1 MQSDIDIV
9 VTQSKALEA
18 LLEQKFGATGR
29 GLHEKLTSIEYQLE
43 VGLVKNIRW
52 IATMRNKVVHENF
65 QLTNQ
70 NDFLRSCQ
78 RALEG
83 LQNTQNTLRIVG
95 KTKEINTVNWSF
107 SSQNSQHTTSE
118 RVNSSSRNSYNITPK
133 RIVSHS
139 RRKTKRKNESGGFF
153 GTIITVIIFG
163 IIGYFVYG
171 FIQDSLHR
179 KELTNQPVIQET
191 LEIAN
196 TQAVNSNPNHF
207 QCDGRKHCSQ
217 MRSLEEARWF
227 VRNCPDT
234 KMDSDH
240 DGEPCENDS
249 RW

>member
-9 VTQSKALEA
+9 VTQSKTLEA

-29 GLHEKLTSIEYQLE
+29 GLHEKLSSIEYQLE
-43 VGLVKNIRW
+43 TGLVKNIRW

-83 LQNTQNTLRIVG
+83 LQNTQNTLRIVD
-95 KTKEINTVNWSF
+95 KIQEINTVP
-107 SSQNSQHTTSE
+107 
-118 RVNSSSRNSYNITPK
+118 VNSSSRNSYNTTPK
-133 RIVSHS
+133 RIISHS
-139 RRKTKRKNESGGFF
+139 RRKTKRKSESGGFL

-179 KELTNQPVIQET
+179 NELTNQPVIQET
-191 LEIAN
+191 LKIAN
-196 TQAVNSNPNHF
+196 TQAVNSNPDHF

-234 KMDSDH
+234 EMDGDH
-240 DGEPCENDS
+240 DGEPCEQQF
-249 RW
+249 

>member
-9 VTQSKALEA
+9 VTQSKTLEA
-18 LLEQKFGATGR
+18 SLEQKFGATGR
-29 GLHEKLTSIEYQLE
+29 GLHEKLSSIEYQLE
-43 VGLVKNIRW
+43 AGLVKNIRW

-83 LQNTQNTLRIVG
+83 LQN
-95 KTKEINTVNWSF
+95 
-107 SSQNSQHTTSE
+107 SQHTTSE
-118 RVNSSSRNSYNITPK
+118 RVNSSSRNSYNTTPK

-139 RRKTKRKNESGGFF
+139 RRKTKRKSESGGFF

-171 FIQDSLHR
+171 FIQDFLHR
-179 KELTNQPVIQET
+179 NELTNQPVIQET
-191 LEIAN
+191 LKIAN
-196 TQAVNSNPNHF
+196 TQAVSSNPNHF
-207 QCDGRKHCSQ
+207 QCDGRSHCSQ

-227 VRNCPDT
+227 VRNCPNT
-234 KMDSDH
+234 QMDGNN

>member
-9 VTQSKALEA
+9 VTQSKTLEA

-29 GLHEKLTSIEYQLE
+29 GLHEKLSSIEYQLE
-43 VGLVKNIRW
+43 AGLVKNIRW

-83 LQNTQNTLRIVG
+83 LQN
-95 KTKEINTVNWSF
+95 
-107 SSQNSQHTTSE
+107 SQPTTSE
-118 RVNSSSRNSYNITPK
+118 RVNSSSRNSYNTTPK

-139 RRKTKRKNESGGFF
+139 RRKTKRKSESGGFL

-179 KELTNQPVIQET
+179 NELTNQPVIEET
-191 LEIAN
+191 LKIAN
-196 TQAVNSNPNHF
+196 TQAVSSNPNHF
-207 QCDGRKHCSQ
+207 QCDGRTHCSQ

-227 VRNCPDT
+227 VRNCPNT
-234 KMDSDH
+234 QMDGNN

>member
-70 NDFLRSCQ
+70 NDFLKSCQ

-83 LQNTQNTLRIVG
+83 LQN
-95 KTKEINTVNWSF
+95 
-107 SSQNSQHTTSE
+107 SQHTPSE
-118 RVNSSSRNSYNITPK
+118 RVNSSSRNSYNTTPK

-179 KELTNQPVIQET
+179 NELTNQPVIQET

>member
-9 VTQSKALEA
+9 VTQSKTLEA

-29 GLHEKLTSIEYQLE
+29 GLHEKLSSIEYQLE
-43 VGLVKNIRW
+43 AGLVKNIRW

-83 LQNTQNTLRIVG
+83 LQN
-95 KTKEINTVNWSF
+95 
-107 SSQNSQHTTSE
+107 SQHTTSE
-118 RVNSSSRNSYNITPK
+118 RVNSSSRNSYNTTPK

-139 RRKTKRKNESGGFF
+139 RRKTKRKSESGGFF

-196 TQAVNSNPNHF
+196 TQAVSSNPNHF
-207 QCDGRKHCSQ
+207 QCDGRTHCSQ

-227 VRNCPDT
+227 VRNCPNT
-234 KMDSDH
+234 QMDGNN

>member
-9 VTQSKALEA
+9 VTQSKTLEA

-29 GLHEKLTSIEYQLE
+29 GLHEKLSSIEYQLE
-43 VGLVKNIRW
+43 AGLVKNIRW

-83 LQNTQNTLRIVG
+83 LQN
-95 KTKEINTVNWSF
+95 
-107 SSQNSQHTTSE
+107 SQHTTSE
-118 RVNSSSRNSYNITPK
+118 RVNSSSRNSYNTTPK

-139 RRKTKRKNESGGFF
+139 RRKTKRKSESGGFF

-171 FIQDSLHR
+171 FIQDFLHR
-179 KELTNQPVIQET
+179 NELTNQPVIQET
-191 LEIAN
+191 LKIAN
-196 TQAVNSNPNHF
+196 IQAVSSNPNHF
-207 QCDGRKHCSQ
+207 QCDGRTHCSQ

-227 VRNCPDT
+227 VRNCPNT
-234 KMDSDH
+234 QMDGNN

>member
-9 VTQSKALEA
+9 VTQSKTLEA

-29 GLHEKLTSIEYQLE
+29 GLHEKLSSIEYQLE
-43 VGLVKNIRW
+43 AGLVKNIRW

-83 LQNTQNTLRIVG
+83 LQN
-95 KTKEINTVNWSF
+95 
-107 SSQNSQHTTSE
+107 SQHTTSE
-118 RVNSSSRNSYNITPK
+118 RVNSSSRNSYNTTPK

-139 RRKTKRKNESGGFF
+139 RRKTKRKSESGGFF

-171 FIQDSLHR
+171 FIQDFLHR
-179 KELTNQPVIQET
+179 NELTNQPVIQET
-191 LEIAN
+191 LKIAN
-196 TQAVNSNPNHF
+196 TQAVSSNPNHF
-207 QCDGRKHCSQ
+207 QCDGRTHCSQ

-227 VRNCPDT
+227 VRNCPNT
-234 KMDSDH
+234 QMDGNK

>member
-9 VTQSKALEA
+9 VTQSKTLEA

-29 GLHEKLTSIEYQLE
+29 GLHEKLSSIEYQLE
-43 VGLVKNIRW
+43 AGLVKNIRW

-83 LQNTQNTLRIVG
+83 LQN
-95 KTKEINTVNWSF
+95 
-107 SSQNSQHTTSE
+107 SQHTTSE
-118 RVNSSSRNSYNITPK
+118 RVNSSSRNSYNTTPK

-139 RRKTKRKNESGGFF
+139 RRKTKRKSESGGFF

-171 FIQDSLHR
+171 FIQDFLHR
-179 KELTNQPVIQET
+179 NELTNQPVIQET
-191 LEIAN
+191 LKIAN
-196 TQAVNSNPNHF
+196 TQAVSSNPNHF
-207 QCDGRKHCSQ
+207 QCDGRTHCSQ

-227 VRNCPDT
+227 VGNCPNT
-234 KMDSDH
+234 QMDGNN

>member
-9 VTQSKALEA
+9 VTQSKTLEA

-29 GLHEKLTSIEYQLE
+29 GLHEKLSSIEYQLE
-43 VGLVKNIRW
+43 AGLVKNIRW

-83 LQNTQNTLRIVG
+83 LQN
-95 KTKEINTVNWSF
+95 
-107 SSQNSQHTTSE
+107 SQHTTSE
-118 RVNSSSRNSYNITPK
+118 RVNSSSRNSYNTTPK

-139 RRKTKRKNESGGFF
+139 RRKTKRKSESGGFF

-171 FIQDSLHR
+171 FIQDFLHR
-179 KELTNQPVIQET
+179 NELTNQPVIQET
-191 LEIAN
+191 LKIAN
-196 TQAVNSNPNHF
+196 TQAVSSNPNHF
-207 QCDGRKHCSQ
+207 QCDGRTHCSQ
-217 MRSLEEARWF
+217 LRSYEEAVF
-227 VRNCPDT
+227 FLRNCPNV
-234 KMDSDH
+234 KMDGNN

>member
-9 VTQSKALEA
+9 VTQSKTLEA

-29 GLHEKLTSIEYQLE
+29 GLHEKLSSIEYQLE
-43 VGLVKNIRW
+43 AGLVKNIRW

-83 LQNTQNTLRIVG
+83 LQN
-95 KTKEINTVNWSF
+95 
-107 SSQNSQHTTSE
+107 SQHTTSE
-118 RVNSSSRNSYNITPK
+118 RVNSSSRKSYNTTPK

-139 RRKTKRKNESGGFF
+139 RRKTKRKSESGGFF

-171 FIQDSLHR
+171 FIQDFLHR
-179 KELTNQPVIQET
+179 NELTNQPVIQET
-191 LEIAN
+191 LKIAN
-196 TQAVNSNPNHF
+196 TQAVSSNPNHF
-207 QCDGRKHCSQ
+207 QCDGRTHCSQ

-227 VRNCPDT
+227 VRNCPNT
-234 KMDSDH
+234 QMDGNN
-240 DGEPCENDS
+240 DGEPCE
-249 RW
+249 RQFGR

>member
-9 VTQSKALEA
+9 VTQSKTLEA

-29 GLHEKLTSIEYQLE
+29 GLHEKLSSIEYQLE
-43 VGLVKNIRW
+43 TGLVKNIRW

-78 RALEG
+78 HALEG
-83 LQNTQNTLRIVG
+83 LQNTQNTLRIVD
-95 KTKEINTVNWSF
+95 KIQEINTVP
-107 SSQNSQHTTSE
+107 
-118 RVNSSSRNSYNITPK
+118 VNSSSRNSYNTTPK
-133 RIVSHS
+133 RIISHS
-139 RRKTKRKNESGGFF
+139 RRKTKRKSESGGFF

-179 KELTNQPVIQET
+179 NELTNQPVIQET
-191 LEIAN
+191 LKIAN
-196 TQAVNSNPNHF
+196 TQAVNSNPDHF

-234 KMDSDH
+234 EMDGDH
-240 DGEPCENDS
+240 DGEPCEQQF
-249 RW
+249 

>member
-9 VTQSKALEA
+9 VTQSKTLEA

-29 GLHEKLTSIEYQLE
+29 GLHEKLSSIEYQLE
-43 VGLVKNIRW
+43 AGLVKNIRW

-83 LQNTQNTLRIVG
+83 LQN
-95 KTKEINTVNWSF
+95 
-107 SSQNSQHTTSE
+107 SQHTTSE
-118 RVNSSSRNSYNITPK
+118 RVNSSSRNSYNTTPK

-139 RRKTKRKNESGGFF
+139 RRKTKRKSESGGFF

-171 FIQDSLHR
+171 FIQDFLHR
-179 KELTNQPVIQET
+179 NELTNQPVIQET
-191 LEIAN
+191 LKIAN
-196 TQAVNSNPNHF
+196 TQAVSSNPNHF
-207 QCDGRKHCSQ
+207 QCDGRTHCSQ

-227 VRNCPDT
+227 VRNCPNT
-234 KMDSDH
+234 QMDGNN
-240 DGEPCENDS
+240 DGEPCE
-249 RW
+249 RQFRH

>member
-9 VTQSKALEA
+9 VTQSKTLEA

-29 GLHEKLTSIEYQLE
+29 GLHEKLSSIEYQLE
-43 VGLVKNIRW
+43 AGLVKNIRW

-83 LQNTQNTLRIVG
+83 LQN
-95 KTKEINTVNWSF
+95 
-107 SSQNSQHTTSE
+107 SQHTTSE
-118 RVNSSSRNSYNITPK
+118 RVNSSSRNSYNTTPK

-139 RRKTKRKNESGGFF
+139 RRKTKRKSESGGFF
-153 GTIITVIIFG
+153 GIIITVIIFG

-171 FIQDSLHR
+171 FIQDFLHR
-179 KELTNQPVIQET
+179 NELTNQPVIQET
-191 LEIAN
+191 LKIAN
-196 TQAVNSNPNHF
+196 TQAVSSNPNHF
-207 QCDGRKHCSQ
+207 QCDGRTHCSQ

-227 VRNCPDT
+227 VSNCPNT
-234 KMDSDH
+234 QMDGNN

>member
-70 NDFLRSCQ
+70 NDFLKSCQ

-83 LQNTQNTLRIVG
+83 L
-95 KTKEINTVNWSF
+95 
-107 SSQNSQHTTSE
+107 QNSQHTTSE
-118 RVNSSSRNSYNITPK
+118 RVNSSSRNSYNTTPK

-179 KELTNQPVIQET
+179 NELTNQPVIQET

-196 TQAVNSNPNHF
+196 TQAVNNNPNHF

>member
-1 MQSDIDIV
+1 
-9 VTQSKALEA
+9 
-18 LLEQKFGATGR
+18 
-29 GLHEKLTSIEYQLE
+29 
-43 VGLVKNIRW
+43 
-52 IATMRNKVVHENF
+52 MRNKVVHENF

-83 LQNTQNTLRIVG
+83 LQN
-95 KTKEINTVNWSF
+95 
-107 SSQNSQHTTSE
+107 SQHTTSE
-118 RVNSSSRNSYNITPK
+118 RVNSSSRNSYNTTPK

-139 RRKTKRKNESGGFF
+139 RRKTKRKSESGGFF

-171 FIQDSLHR
+171 FIQDFLHR
-179 KELTNQPVIQET
+179 NELTNQPVIQET
-191 LEIAN
+191 LKIAN
-196 TQAVNSNPNHF
+196 TQAVSSNPNHF
-207 QCDGRKHCSQ
+207 QCDGRTHCSQ

-227 VRNCPDT
+227 VRNCPNT
-234 KMDSDH
+234 QMDGNN

>member
-9 VTQSKALEA
+9 VTQSKTLEA

-29 GLHEKLTSIEYQLE
+29 GLHEKLSSIEYQLE
-43 VGLVKNIRW
+43 AGLVKNIRW

-83 LQNTQNTLRIVG
+83 LQN
-95 KTKEINTVNWSF
+95 
-107 SSQNSQHTTSE
+107 SQHTTSE
-118 RVNSSSRNSYNITPK
+118 RVNSSSRNSYNTTPK

-139 RRKTKRKNESGGFF
+139 RRKTKRKSESGGFF

-171 FIQDSLHR
+171 FIQDFLHR
-179 KELTNQPVIQET
+179 NELTNQPVIQET
-191 LEIAN
+191 LKIAN
-196 TQAVNSNPNHF
+196 TQAVSSNPNHF
-207 QCDGRKHCSQ
+207 QCDGRTHCSQ

-227 VRNCPDT
+227 VRNCPNT
-234 KMDSDH
+234 QMDGNN
-240 DGEPCENDS
+240 DGEPCENDKK
-249 RW
+249 

>member
-70 NDFLRSCQ
+70 NDFLKSCQ

-83 LQNTQNTLRIVG
+83 LQN
-95 KTKEINTVNWSF
+95 
-107 SSQNSQHTTSE
+107 SQHTPSE
-118 RVNSSSRNSYNITPK
+118 RVNSSSRNSYNTTPK

-227 VRNCPDT
+227 VRNCPNT
-234 KMDSDH
+234 QMDGNN

>member
-9 VTQSKALEA
+9 VTQSKTLEA

-29 GLHEKLTSIEYQLE
+29 GLHEKLSSIEYQLE
-43 VGLVKNIRW
+43 AGLVKNIRW

-83 LQNTQNTLRIVG
+83 LQN
-95 KTKEINTVNWSF
+95 
-107 SSQNSQHTTSE
+107 SQHTTSE
-118 RVNSSSRNSYNITPK
+118 RVNSSSRNSYNTTPK

-139 RRKTKRKNESGGFF
+139 RRKTKRKSESGGFF
-153 GTIITVIIFG
+153 FFFITVIIFG

-171 FIQDSLHR
+171 FIQDFLHR
-179 KELTNQPVIQET
+179 NELTNQPVIQET
-191 LEIAN
+191 LKIAN
-196 TQAVNSNPNHF
+196 TQAVSSNPNHF
-207 QCDGRKHCSQ
+207 QCDGRTHCSQ

-227 VRNCPDT
+227 VRNCPNT
-234 KMDSDH
+234 QMDGNN

>member
-70 NDFLRSCQ
+70 NDFLKSCQ

-83 LQNTQNTLRIVG
+83 LQN
-95 KTKEINTVNWSF
+95 
-107 SSQNSQHTTSE
+107 SQHTPSE
-118 RVNSSSRNSYNITPK
+118 RVNSSSRNSYNTTPK

-179 KELTNQPVIQET
+179 NELTNQPVIQET

-196 TQAVNSNPNHF
+196 TQAVSSNPNHF
-207 QCDGRKHCSQ
+207 QCDGRTHCSQ

-227 VRNCPDT
+227 VRNCPNT
-234 KMDSDH
+234 QMDGNN

>member
-9 VTQSKALEA
+9 VTQSKTLEA

-29 GLHEKLTSIEYQLE
+29 GLHEKLSSIEYQLE
-43 VGLVKNIRW
+43 AGLVKNIRW

-83 LQNTQNTLRIVG
+83 LQN
-95 KTKEINTVNWSF
+95 
-107 SSQNSQHTTSE
+107 SQHTTSE
-118 RVNSSSRNSYNITPK
+118 RVNSSSRNSYNTTPK

-163 IIGYFVYG
+163 MIGYFVYG

-179 KELTNQPVIQET
+179 NELTNQPVIQET
-191 LEIAN
+191 LKIAN
-196 TQAVNSNPNHF
+196 TQAVSSNPNHF
-207 QCDGRKHCSQ
+207 QCDGRTHCSQ

-227 VRNCPDT
+227 VRNCPNT
-234 KMDSDH
+234 QMDGNN

>member
-9 VTQSKALEA
+9 VTQSKTLEA

-29 GLHEKLTSIEYQLE
+29 GLHEKLSSIEYQLE
-43 VGLVKNIRW
+43 AGLVKNIRW

-83 LQNTQNTLRIVG
+83 LQN
-95 KTKEINTVNWSF
+95 
-107 SSQNSQHTTSE
+107 SQHTTSE
-118 RVNSSSRNSYNITPK
+118 RVNSSSRNSYNTTPK

-196 TQAVNSNPNHF
+196 TQAVSSNPNHF
-207 QCDGRKHCSQ
+207 QCDGRTHCSQ

-227 VRNCPDT
+227 VRNCPNT
-234 KMDSDH
+234 QMDGNN

>member
-9 VTQSKALEA
+9 VTQSKTLEA

-29 GLHEKLTSIEYQLE
+29 GLHEKLSSIEYQLE
-43 VGLVKNIRW
+43 AGLVKNIRW
-52 IATMRNKVVHENF
+52 IATMRNRVVHENF

-83 LQNTQNTLRIVG
+83 LQN
-95 KTKEINTVNWSF
+95 
-107 SSQNSQHTTSE
+107 SQHTTSE
-118 RVNSSSRNSYNITPK
+118 RVNSSSRNSYNTTPK

-139 RRKTKRKNESGGFF
+139 RRKTKRKSESGGFF

-171 FIQDSLHR
+171 FIQDFLHR
-179 KELTNQPVIQET
+179 NELTNQPVIQET
-191 LEIAN
+191 LKIAN
-196 TQAVNSNPNHF
+196 TQAVSSNPNHF
-207 QCDGRKHCSQ
+207 QCDGRTHCSQ

-227 VRNCPDT
+227 VRNCPNT
-234 KMDSDH
+234 QMDGNN

>member
-9 VTQSKALEA
+9 VTQSKTLEA

-29 GLHEKLTSIEYQLE
+29 GLHEKLSSIEYQLE
-43 VGLVKNIRW
+43 AGLVKNIRW

-70 NDFLRSCQ
+70 NDFLKSCQ

-83 LQNTQNTLRIVG
+83 LQN
-95 KTKEINTVNWSF
+95 
-107 SSQNSQHTTSE
+107 SQHTPSE
-118 RVNSSSRNSYNITPK
+118 RVNSSSRNSYNTTPK

-179 KELTNQPVIQET
+179 NELTNQPVIQET

-227 VRNCPDT
+227 VRNCPNT
-234 KMDSDH
+234 QMDGNN

>member
-9 VTQSKALEA
+9 VTQSKTLEA

-29 GLHEKLTSIEYQLE
+29 GLHEKLSSIEYQLE
-43 VGLVKNIRW
+43 AGLVKNIRW

-83 LQNTQNTLRIVG
+83 LQN
-95 KTKEINTVNWSF
+95 
-107 SSQNSQHTTSE
+107 SQHTTSE
-118 RVNSSSRNSYNITPK
+118 RVNSSSRNSYNTTPK

-139 RRKTKRKNESGGFF
+139 RRKTKRKSESGGFF

-171 FIQDSLHR
+171 FIQDFLHR
-179 KELTNQPVIQET
+179 NELTNQPVIQET
-191 LEIAN
+191 LKIAN
-196 TQAVNSNPNHF
+196 TQAVSSNPNHF
-207 QCDGRKHCSQ
+207 QCDGRTHRSQ

-227 VRNCPDT
+227 VRNCPNT
-234 KMDSDH
+234 QMDGNN

>member
-9 VTQSKALEA
+9 VTQSKTLEA

-29 GLHEKLTSIEYQLE
+29 GLHEKLSSIEYQLE
-43 VGLVKNIRW
+43 AGLVKNIRW

-70 NDFLRSCQ
+70 NDFLKSCQ

-83 LQNTQNTLRIVG
+83 L
-95 KTKEINTVNWSF
+95 
-107 SSQNSQHTTSE
+107 QNSQHTTSE
-118 RVNSSSRNSYNITPK
+118 RVNSSSRNSYNTTPK

-139 RRKTKRKNESGGFF
+139 RRKTKRKSESGGFF

-171 FIQDSLHR
+171 FIQDFLHR
-179 KELTNQPVIQET
+179 NELTNQPVIQET
-191 LEIAN
+191 LKIAN
-196 TQAVNSNPNHF
+196 TQAVSSNPNHF
-207 QCDGRKHCSQ
+207 QCDGRTHCSQ

-227 VRNCPDT
+227 VRNCPNT
-234 KMDSDH
+234 QMDGNN

>member
-9 VTQSKALEA
+9 VTQSKTLEA

-29 GLHEKLTSIEYQLE
+29 GLHEKLSSIEYQLE
-43 VGLVKNIRW
+43 AGLVKNIRW

-83 LQNTQNTLRIVG
+83 LQN
-95 KTKEINTVNWSF
+95 
-107 SSQNSQHTTSE
+107 SQHTTSE
-118 RVNSSSRNSYNITPK
+118 RVNSSSRNSYNTTPK

-139 RRKTKRKNESGGFF
+139 RRKTKRKSESGGFF

-171 FIQDSLHR
+171 FIQDFLHR
-179 KELTNQPVIQET
+179 NELTNQPVIQET
-191 LEIAN
+191 LKIAN
-196 TQAVNSNPNHF
+196 TQAVSSNPNHF
-207 QCDGRKHCSQ
+207 QCDGRTHCSQ

-227 VRNCPDT
+227 VRNCPNT
-234 KMDSDH
+234 QMDGNN

>member
-9 VTQSKALEA
+9 VTQSKTLEA

-29 GLHEKLTSIEYQLE
+29 GLHEKLSSIEYQLE
-43 VGLVKNIRW
+43 AGLVKNIRW

-83 LQNTQNTLRIVG
+83 LQN
-95 KTKEINTVNWSF
+95 
-107 SSQNSQHTTSE
+107 SQHTTSE
-118 RVNSSSRNSYNITPK
+118 RVNSSSRNSYNTTPK

-139 RRKTKRKNESGGFF
+139 RRKTKRKSESGGFF

-171 FIQDSLHR
+171 FIQDFLHR
-179 KELTNQPVIQET
+179 NELTNQPVIQET
-191 LEIAN
+191 LKIAN
-196 TQAVNSNPNHF
+196 TQAVSSNPNHF
-207 QCDGRKHCSQ
+207 QCDGRTHCSQ

-227 VRNCPDT
+227 VRNCPNT
-234 KMDSDH
+234 QMDGNN
-240 DGEPCENDS
+240 DGKPCENDT

>member
-9 VTQSKALEA
+9 VTQSKTLEA

-29 GLHEKLTSIEYQLE
+29 GLHEKLSSIEYQLE
-43 VGLVKNIRW
+43 AGLVKNIRW

-83 LQNTQNTLRIVG
+83 LQN
-95 KTKEINTVNWSF
+95 
-107 SSQNSQHTTSE
+107 SQHTTSE
-118 RVNSSSRNSYNITPK
+118 RVNSSSRNSYNTTPK

-139 RRKTKRKNESGGFF
+139 RRKTKRKSESGGFF

-171 FIQDSLHR
+171 FIQDFLHR
-179 KELTNQPVIQET
+179 NELTNQPVIQET

-217 MRSLEEARWF
+217 MRSLEEAGWF

>member
-9 VTQSKALEA
+9 VTQSKTLEA

-29 GLHEKLTSIEYQLE
+29 GLHEKLSSIEYQLE
-43 VGLVKNIRW
+43 AGLVKNIRW

-83 LQNTQNTLRIVG
+83 LQN
-95 KTKEINTVNWSF
+95 
-107 SSQNSQHTTSE
+107 SQHTTSE
-118 RVNSSSRNSYNITPK
+118 RVNSSSRNSYNTTPK

-139 RRKTKRKNESGGFF
+139 SRKTKRKSESGGFF

-171 FIQDSLHR
+171 FIQDFLHR
-179 KELTNQPVIQET
+179 NELTNQPVIQET
-191 LEIAN
+191 LKIAN
-196 TQAVNSNPNHF
+196 TQAVSSNPNHF
-207 QCDGRKHCSQ
+207 QCDGRTHCSQ

-227 VRNCPDT
+227 VRNCPNT
-234 KMDSDH
+234 QMDGNN

>member
-9 VTQSKALEA
+9 VTQSKTLEA

-29 GLHEKLTSIEYQLE
+29 GLHEKLSSIEYQLE
-43 VGLVKNIRW
+43 AGLVKNIRW

-83 LQNTQNTLRIVG
+83 LQN
-95 KTKEINTVNWSF
+95 
-107 SSQNSQHTTSE
+107 SQHTTSE
-118 RVNSSSRNSYNITPK
+118 RVNSSSRNSYNTTPK

-139 RRKTKRKNESGGFF
+139 RRKTKRKNESGGFL

-171 FIQDSLHR
+171 FIQDFLHR
-179 KELTNQPVIQET
+179 NELTNQPVIQET
-191 LEIAN
+191 LKIAN
-196 TQAVNSNPNHF
+196 TQAVSSNPNHF
-207 QCDGRKHCSQ
+207 QCDGRTHCSQ

-227 VRNCPDT
+227 VRNCPNT
-234 KMDSDH
+234 QMDGNN

>member
-9 VTQSKALEA
+9 VTQSKTLEA

-83 LQNTQNTLRIVG
+83 LQN
-95 KTKEINTVNWSF
+95 
-107 SSQNSQHTTSE
+107 SQHTTSE
-118 RVNSSSRNSYNITPK
+118 RVNSSSRNSYNTTPK

-139 RRKTKRKNESGGFF
+139 RRKTKRKSESGGFF

-171 FIQDSLHR
+171 FIQDFLHR
-179 KELTNQPVIQET
+179 NELTNQPVIQET

-207 QCDGRKHCSQ
+207 QCDGRSHCSQ

>member
-1 MQSDIDIV
+1 MQSDIYII
-9 VTQSKALEA
+9 VTQSMILEA

-29 GLHEKLTSIEYQLE
+29 GLHEKLSSIEYQLE
-43 VGLVKNIRW
+43 AGLVKNIRW

-83 LQNTQNTLRIVG
+83 LQN
-95 KTKEINTVNWSF
+95 
-107 SSQNSQHTTSE
+107 SQHTTSE
-118 RVNSSSRNSYNITPK
+118 RVNSSSRNSYNTTPK

-139 RRKTKRKNESGGFF
+139 RRKTKRKSESGGFF

-163 IIGYFVYG
+163 ITGYFVYG
-171 FIQDSLHR
+171 FIKDFLHR
-179 KELTNQPVIQET
+179 NELTNQPVIQET
-191 LEIAN
+191 LKIAN
-196 TQAVNSNPNHF
+196 TQAVSSNPNHF
-207 QCDGRKHCSQ
+207 QCDGRTHCSQ

-227 VRNCPDT
+227 VRNCPNT
-234 KMDSDH
+234 QMDGNN

>member
-9 VTQSKALEA
+9 VTQSKTLEA

-29 GLHEKLTSIEYQLE
+29 GLHEKLSSIEYQLE
-43 VGLVKNIRW
+43 AGLVKNIRW

-70 NDFLRSCQ
+70 NDFLKSCQ

-83 LQNTQNTLRIVG
+83 LQN
-95 KTKEINTVNWSF
+95 
-107 SSQNSQHTTSE
+107 SQHTPSE
-118 RVNSSSRNSYNITPK
+118 RVNSSSRNSYNTTPK

-139 RRKTKRKNESGGFF
+139 RRKTKRKSESGGFF

-171 FIQDSLHR
+171 FIQDFLHR
-179 KELTNQPVIQET
+179 NELTNQPVIQET
-191 LEIAN
+191 LKIAN
-196 TQAVNSNPNHF
+196 TQAVSSNPNHF
-207 QCDGRKHCSQ
+207 QCDGRTHCSQ

-227 VRNCPDT
+227 VRNCPNT
-234 KMDSDH
+234 QMDGNN

>member
-9 VTQSKALEA
+9 VTQSKTLEA

-29 GLHEKLTSIEYQLE
+29 GLHEKLSSIEYQLE
-43 VGLVKNIRW
+43 AGLVKNIRW

-83 LQNTQNTLRIVG
+83 LQN
-95 KTKEINTVNWSF
+95 
-107 SSQNSQHTTSE
+107 SQHTTSE
-118 RVNSSSRNSYNITPK
+118 RVNSSSRNSYNTTPK

-139 RRKTKRKNESGGFF
+139 RRKTKRKSESGGFF

-171 FIQDSLHR
+171 FIQDFLHR
-179 KELTNQPVIQET
+179 NELTNQPVIQET
-191 LEIAN
+191 LKIAN
-196 TQAVNSNPNHF
+196 TQAVSSNPNHF
-207 QCDGRKHCSQ
+207 QCDGRTHCSQ

-227 VRNCPDT
+227 LRNCPNT
-234 KMDSDH
+234 QMDGNN

>member
-9 VTQSKALEA
+9 VTQSKTLEA

-29 GLHEKLTSIEYQLE
+29 GLHEKLSSIEYQLE
-43 VGLVKNIRW
+43 AGLVKNIRW

-83 LQNTQNTLRIVG
+83 LQN
-95 KTKEINTVNWSF
+95 
-107 SSQNSQHTTSE
+107 SQHTTSE
-118 RVNSSSRNSYNITPK
+118 RVNSSSRNSYNTTPK

-139 RRKTKRKNESGGFF
+139 RRKTKRKSESGGFF

-171 FIQDSLHR
+171 FIQDFLHR
-179 KELTNQPVIQET
+179 NELTNQPVIEET
-191 LEIAN
+191 LKIAN
-196 TQAVNSNPNHF
+196 TQAVSSNPNHF
-207 QCDGRKHCSQ
+207 QCDGRTHCSQ

-227 VRNCPDT
+227 VRNCPNT
-234 KMDSDH
+234 QMDGNN
-240 DGEPCENDS
+240 DGEPCE
-249 RW
+249 RQFGR

>member
-29 GLHEKLTSIEYQLE
+29 GLHEKLSSIEYQLE
-43 VGLVKNIRW
+43 AGLVKNIRW

-83 LQNTQNTLRIVG
+83 LQN
-95 KTKEINTVNWSF
+95 
-107 SSQNSQHTTSE
+107 SQHTTSE
-118 RVNSSSRNSYNITPK
+118 RVNSSSRNSYNTTPK

-139 RRKTKRKNESGGFF
+139 RRKTKRKSESGGFF

-171 FIQDSLHR
+171 FIQDFLHR
-179 KELTNQPVIQET
+179 NELTNQPVIQET
-191 LEIAN
+191 LKIAN
-196 TQAVNSNPNHF
+196 TQAVSSNPNHF
-207 QCDGRKHCSQ
+207 QCDGRTHCSQ

>member
-9 VTQSKALEA
+9 VTQSKTLEA
-18 LLEQKFGATGR
+18 LLEQKFRATGR
-29 GLHEKLTSIEYQLE
+29 GLHEKLSSIEYQLE
-43 VGLVKNIRW
+43 TGLVKNIRW

-83 LQNTQNTLRIVG
+83 LQN
-95 KTKEINTVNWSF
+95 
-107 SSQNSQHTTSE
+107 SQPTTSE
-118 RVNSSSRNSYNITPK
+118 RVNSSSRNSYNTTPK

-139 RRKTKRKNESGGFF
+139 RRKTKRKSESGGFF

-163 IIGYFVYG
+163 IIGYFVNG
-171 FIQDSLHR
+171 FIQDFLHR
-179 KELTNQPVIQET
+179 NELTNQPVIQET
-191 LEIAN
+191 LKIAN
-196 TQAVNSNPNHF
+196 TQAVSSNPNHF
-207 QCDGRKHCSQ
+207 QCDGRTHCSQ

-227 VRNCPDT
+227 VRNCPNT
-234 KMDSDH
+234 QMDGNN

>member
-9 VTQSKALEA
+9 VTQSKTLEA

-29 GLHEKLTSIEYQLE
+29 GLHEKLSSIEYQLE
-43 VGLVKNIRW
+43 AGLVKNIRW

-83 LQNTQNTLRIVG
+83 LQN
-95 KTKEINTVNWSF
+95 
-107 SSQNSQHTTSE
+107 SQHTTSE
-118 RVNSSSRNSYNITPK
+118 RVNSSSRNSYNTTPK

-139 RRKTKRKNESGGFF
+139 RRKTKRKNESGGFL

-179 KELTNQPVIQET
+179 NELTNQPVIQET
-191 LEIAN
+191 LKIAN
-196 TQAVNSNPNHF
+196 TQAVSSNPNHF
-207 QCDGRKHCSQ
+207 QCDGRTHCSQ

-227 VRNCPDT
+227 VRNCPNT
-234 KMDSDH
+234 QMDGNN